1 MPMVPEAA
9 VALYATAAVG
19 AVALPLFSGFAA
31 GAIAARLQ
39 DARAK
44 VVFTADGTW
53 RRGRHALLR
62 PALDEAAAACDCV
75 EHVIELS
82 RLGLGEDTY
91 SALGGDFALADTE
104 AEDPLLIAY

>member
-39 DARAK
+39 DAKAK

-53 RRGRHALLR
+53 RRGKHALLE
-62 PALDEAAAACDCV
+62 PALDEAVATCPSV
-75 EHVIELS
+75 EHVITLS
-82 RLGLGEDTY
+82 RLGLTEDTY
-91 SALGGDFALADTE
+91 RSLERRRSSSRT
-104 AEDPLLIAY
+104 PTPRTRC